1 MRLLVNIDV
10 DDLERGVTFYT
21 AALGLVVGRRF
32 GKDAVELLG
41 LEAPIYLLLKP
52 AGSAPHGEPARARDY
67 ARHWTPVH
75 LDLVVDDLP
84 VARDRAVA
92 AGATLEQDIA
102 HHAWGSMCVLADPFG
117 HGFCLLRFT
126 TVGYDALQTVA

>member
-21 AALGLVVGRRF
+21 AALGLTVGRRF

-41 LEAPIYLLLKP
+41 LEAPLYLLAKS
-52 AGSAPHGEPARARDY
+52 AGSAPHPEPARARDY

-75 LDLVVDDLP
+75 LDLAVDDLLA
-84 VARDRAVA
+84 ARERAVA

-102 HHAWGSMCVLADPFG
+102 HHAWGSICMLADPFG
-117 HGFCLLRFT
+117 HGFCLLHFT
-126 TVGYDALQTVA
+126 TAGYDALTSVA